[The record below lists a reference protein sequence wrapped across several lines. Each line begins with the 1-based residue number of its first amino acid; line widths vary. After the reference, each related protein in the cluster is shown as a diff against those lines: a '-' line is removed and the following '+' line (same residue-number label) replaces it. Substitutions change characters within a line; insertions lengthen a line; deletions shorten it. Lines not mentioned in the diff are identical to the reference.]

1 MKKSYFN
8 KSVWLASLGCL
19 LAVAVACGDD
29 DDSSSPEPGGGTKN
43 TAGTDSTGG
52 KNTTGGKT
60 GTGGTNNTTAGKSG
74 TAGTTSEN
82 MGGGGAGNDMPPEMG
97 GAGGE
102 ASCTDDAD
110 KGCFLIAKCKPT
122 KREDFLNACPTTG
135 CQGFDNKKLTS
146 IKAVVPQSL

>member
-1 MKKSYFN
+1 MKQRNTYFS
-8 KSVWLASLGCL
+8 KSVWVASLGCL

-29 DDSSSPEPGGGTKN
+29 DDSTSPVPTGGTKAM
-43 TAGTDSTGG
+43 AGTDAGG
-52 KNTTGGKT
+52 KSSTGGKT
-60 GTGGTNNTTAGKSG
+60 GTGGGGKNS

-82 MGGGGAGNDMPPEMG
+82 MGGGGAASDVPPEIG

-110 KGCFLIAKCKPT
+110 KGCFLIGKCKPT

-146 IKAVVPQSL
+146 IKAVKPQSL

>member
-1 MKKSYFN
+1 MKQRKTYFS
-8 KSVWLASLGCL
+8 KSVWVASLGCL

-29 DDSSSPEPGGGTKN
+29 DDSTSPEPGGGTKA
-43 TAGTDSTGG
+43 TAGTDSGGKSSGGKSSGGSAGTSTGG
-52 KNTTGGKT
+52 KN
-60 GTGGTNNTTAGKSG
+60 G

-82 MGGGGAGNDMPPEMG
+82 MGGGGAGNDVPPEMG